1 MNPQALRELFPAPA
15 HSQEITAYKTEHG
28 GILRH
33 GLTFQAVILPSSK
46 SPGQN
51 AGGNQG
57 MVQLVCVSLGLL

>member
-33 GLTFQAVILPSSK
+33 GLTFQAVILPPPPRAQGKMQEETREWSS
-46 SPGQN
+46 
-51 AGGNQG
+51 
-57 MVQLVCVSLGLL
+57 